1 MTEVATK
8 ASDGDD
14 GLDDICEDHGSK
26 VDGKAQ
32 DVEESDGNEGNLWT
46 QVVAVH
52 GVDVSQEGHQ

>member
-1 MTEVATK
+1 MHNAVGVKVIMTEVATK

-32 DVEESDGNEGNLWT
+32 DVEESNGNEGNLWT
-46 QVVAVH
+46 
-52 GVDVSQEGHQ
+52 